1 MLAQRCAEPTG
12 TIRLKIRSDRYST
25 CLASSSEV
33 RFYWLIVGILAV
45 WRITHLL
52 AAEDGP
58 WQSLAEF
65 RRRANNGFFAELF
78 DCFYCLSLWVAA
90 PVAWLIGEDWKEWV
104 LLWFALSGAAIL
116 LERATTRSNEVP
128 FATYTEDPED
138 DDGMLRKK

>member
-1 MLAQRCAEPTG
+1 
-12 TIRLKIRSDRYST
+12 
-25 CLASSSEV
+25 LASSSEV